1 MTIQTIPLPS
11 ILEDGVPDIAF
22 SPEILRFMNNSLYTD
37 GLIPNITDNLK
48 TTITTGLGVSV
59 SAGGAL
65 VNGTFVKSDST
76 TALSITQG
84 EASTRIDLIVVERD
98 YLNRTSTIKVVE
110 GVAGG
115 GVPSLT
121 QNDGGV
127 WQFELS
133 KLTIPAGTLS
143 LTSDMIEN
151 TALDFYAEDLQ
162 AIHKDKATNCILEA
176 PTLMS
181 NVGGTLTV
189 PIGYKVLIPVGTKT
203 DGTIDNIEH
212 EVLSAITYSLPSVD
226 GTYYIFIDKEDTI
239 TVSTSYNQ
247 QTNKAVI
254 GKVVVASS
262 VPTLTAYKPLEVLHT
277 SNICERIE
285 EQKNFAVMA
294 TSWIPP
300 DTSTAVN
307 VLSTSVQTADKN
319 MWLYVNY
326 YAQDDTTG
334 ATIKIGTTNPPTQEV
349 FRAVINGASINISS
363 WIFVAK
369 GYYYQY
375 SGRNLTIMTKFY
387 CIGNK

>member
-1 MTIQTIPLPS
+1 MSIVTIPLPS
-11 ILEDGVPDIAF
+11 ILEEGTPDIAF

-48 TTITTGLGVSV
+48 TTVVSGLNVSV

-76 TALSITQG
+76 TNLLITQG
-84 EASTRIDLIVVERD
+84 SAGTRIDLIVVERD
-98 YLNRTSTIKVVE
+98 YLNRLSTIKVVE
-110 GVAGG
+110 GVSGG

-127 WQFELS
+127 WQFEIA

-143 LTSDMIEN
+143 LTVDMIEN
-151 TALDFYAEDLQ
+151 MALDFYAEDLQ

-189 PIGYKVLIPVGTKT
+189 PAGYKILIPVGTKT
-203 DGTIDNIEH
+203 DGTIDNEEH
-212 EVLSAITYSLPSVD
+212 EVLSPITYSLPISD
-226 GTYYIFIDKEDTI
+226 GTYYIFLDKTDTI
-239 TVSTSYNQ
+239 TVATSYNQ
-247 QTNKAVI
+247 QTNKTVI

-277 SNICERIE
+277 SNICQKIE
-285 EQKNFAVMA
+285 EQKDFGIMA

-300 DTSTAVN
+300 DISTAVS
-307 VLSTSVQTADKN
+307 VLSTAVQTADIN
-319 MWLYVNY
+319 MWLYIHWSG
-326 YAQDDTTG
+326 QDNPSG
-334 ATIKIGTTNPPTQEV
+334 ATIKCDSSNPPSTVIFACGVQGAAVSKTNWV
-349 FRAVINGASINISS
+349 FI
-363 WIFVAK
+363 AK
-369 GYYYQY
+369 GNNYQY
-375 SGRNLTIMTKFY
+375 SGSGINAMTKY
-387 CIGNK
+387 ACMGE

>member
-1 MTIQTIPLPS
+1 MSIVTIPLPS

-22 SPEILRFMNNSLYTD
+22 APEILRFMNNSLYTD

-48 TTITTGLGVSV
+48 TTVVSGLNVSV

-76 TALSITQG
+76 TSLSITQG
-84 EASTRIDLIVVERD
+84 SAGTRIDLIVIERD

-110 GVAGG
+110 GVSGG

-127 WQFELS
+127 WQFQLA

-143 LTSDMIEN
+143 LTADMIEN

-189 PIGYKVLIPVGTKT
+189 PAGYKILIPVGTKT
-203 DGTIDNIEH
+203 DGTIDNEEH
-212 EVLSAITYSLPSVD
+212 EVLSPITYSLPTVD
-226 GTYYIFIDKEDTI
+226 GTYYIFLDKTDTI
-239 TVSTSYNQ
+239 TVNTSYNQ
-247 QTNKAVI
+247 QTNKVVI

-262 VPTLTAYKPLEVLHT
+262 VPTLTAYKPLEVLHK
-277 SNICERIE
+277 SNFQQTFKTFLQEIG
-285 EQKNFAVMA
+285 AML
-294 TSWIPP
+294 TP
-300 DTSTAVN
+300 DYTAGVAKDVN
-307 VLSTSVQTADKN
+307 SSHTADSN
-319 MWLYVNY
+319 GMIIARGSIELGGSTVWVEIN
-326 YAQDDTTG
+326 G
-334 ATIKIGTTNPPTQEV
+334 NKIGLCIHVNDGDTISLPVKKGDVYEMGNT
-349 FRAVINGASINISS
+349 AGASMRS
-363 WIFVAK
+363 
-369 GYYYQY
+369 
-375 SGRNLTIMTKFY
+375 LTFY
-387 CIGNK
+387 PII